1 MADVDPIERRPDDE
15 VALRVTDL
23 RKTFRI
29 HRERANSL
37 KQLLVGGGRNRYEEF
52 VAVDGVSFDVPTGQ
66 ALGIIGHNGSGKST
80 LLKCMA
86 RILTPNGGSVTYD
99 KRMAG
104 LLELGAGFHADLSGR
119 DNVFLN
125 AAILGMPRKEIARRF
140 DEIVEFSGLGD
151 FVESQVKTYSS
162 GMYLRL
168 AFSVAIHVDPELLLI
183 DEILAVGDVAF
194 QRKCMDRFVQ
204 FRAEGRTLII
214 VTHDTSSVRH
224 FCDRAIWMD
233 HGSIVED
240 GKPAPVIDR
249 YTESML
255 AGTIDAETGGVRR
268 GDGPVRVRSIEMTT
282 THGGPVRTGDDV
294 TVRLHWHADEP
305 VKRPVFIVKLA
316 SNVGVE
322 VTAPAN
328 TDAGVVLDEA
338 RGEGVAEV
346 RFPRFDLMPG
356 SYVVHT
362 EVTGPGR
369 TLVYDHLQDALSFEV
384 SAGSSSETNGLVTL
398 RPTWT
403 FPRP

>member
-1 MADVDPIERRPDDE
+1 MTNAQGAASPSTDIAMSVNDV
-15 VALRVTDL
+15 

-29 HRERANSL
+29 YREKSSSL
-37 KQLLVGGGRNRYEEF
+37 KQLIIGGRNRYEEF
-52 VAVDGVSFDVPTGQ
+52 TALDGVSFDVPTGQ
-66 ALGIIGHNGSGKST
+66 ALGILGHNGSGKST

-86 RILTPNGGSVTYD
+86 RILRPNSGTITYD

-104 LLELGAGFHADLSGR
+104 LLELGAGFHPDLSGR

-125 AAILGMPRKEIARRF
+125 AAILGMPRREIARRF

-194 QRKCMDRFVQ
+194 QRKCMERFVE
-204 FRAEGRTLII
+204 FRKEGRTLII
-214 VTHDTSSVRH
+214 VTHDTGSVRH

-233 HGSIVED
+233 HGNIVED
-240 GKPAPVIDR
+240 GDPAPVIDR

-255 AGTIDAETGGVRR
+255 AGTLDAETGGVRR
-268 GDGPVRVRSIEMTT
+268 GDGPIRVTSIEVVTAD
-282 THGGPVRTGDDV
+282 GGTVHTGDDV
-294 TVRLHWHADEP
+294 TVRLRWHTDEP
-305 VKRPVFIVKLA
+305 VRQPVFIVKLA
-316 SNVGVE
+316 TDVGVE

-328 TDAGVVLDEA
+328 ADAGVVLDA
-338 RGEGVAEV
+338 AKGEGVTEV
-346 RFPRFDLMPG
+346 RFPRFDLLPG
-356 SYVVHT
+356 TYVVHT

-369 TLVYDHLQDALSFEV
+369 TLVYDHLQDAHRFEV
-384 SAGSSSETNGLVTL
+384 SAGSSQETDGLVTL

-403 FPRP
+403 FRR